1 MEPIKES
8 LPIIWRDFAN
18 ENYHCATGA
27 RWRELNIPGEKEKLL
42 EKGLHIVLIAMAPFL
57 KNKEVA
63 VVGGGNSGVEAA
75 LDLSG
80 IVRKVSL
87 IEFMPNLK
95 ADQILIDKSK
105 TI

>member
-1 MEPIKES
+1 MERTQYTFMKKKI
-8 LPIIWRDFAN
+8 
-18 ENYHCATGA
+18 
-27 RWRELNIPGEKEKLL
+27 L
-42 EKGLHIVLIAMAPFL
+42 EKALHIVLIVMVPFL
-57 KNKEVA
+57 KQEVA

-95 ADQILIDKSK
+95 ADKI
-105 TI
+105 